1 MKRLNPL
8 LVLIFYC
15 AIISEPMPN
24 QLVQQRVSGMAS
36 GVVPSKSYRK
46 QSPLTKNECIAK
58 PIPLGP
64 SGPAVKQ
71 LLTGGKL
78 DTSLSV
84 NKADDPIKR
93 YDDCLLSSAIGGC
106 RDANAA
112 SGISFPHL
120 QSSARADSANSNLYR
135 QPTPNTIQSGVHIS
149 TPPVSLPGALTNTF
163 PSGLQPQLQAGIR
176 STGQQIQRG
185 LLGPSTVTN
194 NNLHSGIFAPNP
206 CVAINIQS
214 DALNTKTINPSPL
227 TGKILTPMLPDLS
240 YSLQNFARTQP
251 AIVSSQQQPS
261 LNVGQPPSGLNLQQL
276 SSVMGGIQ
284 LQPSIPVVSP
294 VSHSS
299 PSSSNPFP
307 AVNERSVNGIA
318 NFLQNT
324 KQQAESVSVSRDQ
337 LGLSQDLL
345 EAKLKAETLARL
357 VVEQAT
363 IPKLLQQQQQTQL
376 ATATLQSVAQDHVAN
391 PAVNNVLLQ
400 PCFNMPILQQFKNP
414 STPNNLSSL
423 LLPANPLASLLT
435 SQTSYVPLTSRP
447 DLIANGVVNNG
458 ICEFLGVPA
467 RNVNN
472 LLDARNVTSL

>member
-1 MKRLNPL
+1 
-8 LVLIFYC
+8 
-15 AIISEPMPN
+15 
-24 QLVQQRVSGMAS
+24 
-36 GVVPSKSYRK
+36 
-46 QSPLTKNECIAK
+46 
-58 PIPLGP
+58 
-64 SGPAVKQ
+64 
-71 LLTGGKL
+71 
-78 DTSLSV
+78 
-84 NKADDPIKR
+84 
-93 YDDCLLSSAIGGC
+93 
-106 RDANAA
+106 
-112 SGISFPHL
+112 
-120 QSSARADSANSNLYR
+120 
-135 QPTPNTIQSGVHIS
+135 
-149 TPPVSLPGALTNTF
+149 
-163 PSGLQPQLQAGIR
+163 
-176 STGQQIQRG
+176 
-185 LLGPSTVTN
+185 
-194 NNLHSGIFAPNP
+194 
-206 CVAINIQS
+206 
-214 DALNTKTINPSPL
+214 
-227 TGKILTPMLPDLS
+227 
-240 YSLQNFARTQP
+240 
-251 AIVSSQQQPS
+251 
-261 LNVGQPPSGLNLQQL
+261 
-276 SSVMGGIQ
+276 MGGIQ